1 MWTRP
6 RIRFPLPA
14 PKTAT
19 DQAEKIL
26 KQNTATLRRQ
36 SKWLRGNQ
44 RCKKGSFVKKYS
56 AS

>member
-26 KQNTATLRRQ
+26 KQNTPTLRRQ

-44 RCKKGSFVKKYS
+44 RCKKGSVVKKYS